1 MNKKQEQARAG
12 LLAGIAYG
20 KEQAKADRRLAAVA
34 KLEKVLELV
43 AVEDI
48 RPRPGGDTRPAR
60 AEHVLELAETI
71 AAVGL
76 LQPLALDSMRRLL
89 AGLHRLEAVR
99 LLLLEKDKRLAYLQA
114 MEGGDKLDPEET
126 AEALA
131 ALPAPADLEDPLRA
145 GKVPCLV
152 KVDLD
157 AERDPDAALAAE
169 AAENTARRAYT
180 PAEVQA
186 LAERLRR
193 AGYRESGGRP
203 HKGEKVLR
211 PALEMVLGVSKNTA
225 RRLLGRMPA
234 GGKGA
239 QVGTFSETLLA
250 LRRPLARALESAPEL
265 CPSNKQ
271 VHKWKKL
278 QSKHPSFFQV
288 LSLLRSLEEELEE
301 ALADAKTIEGTPAA
315 DLLDAGLQKKAEA
328 NTMEGKE

>member
-20 KEQAKADRRLAAVA
+20 KEQAKADRRLAAAA

-76 LQPLALDSMRRLL
+76 LQPLALDCLRRLL

-99 LLLLEKDKRLAYLQA
+99 LLLLAKDQRLDYLRGL
-114 MEGGDKLDPEET
+114 EDGDKLDPEET

-131 ALPAPADLEDPLRA
+131 ALPAPADLEETLRA

-169 AAENTARRAYT
+169 AAENTARRSYT

-193 AGYRESGGRP
+193 AGYREGGGRP
-203 HKGEKVLR
+203 RKGEKVLR

-234 GGKGA
+234 VGKGA
-239 QVGTFSETLLA
+239 QVGTFSGTVARLDKALA
-250 LRRPLARALESAPEL
+250 AFMEACCVYKIRAEDKAELPKGVRLPNLRR
-265 CPSNKQ
+265 
-271 VHKWKKL
+271 
-278 QSKHPSFFQV
+278 
-288 LSLLRSLEEELEE
+288 
-301 ALADAKTIEGTPAA
+301 ALAAAKSLAA
-315 DLLDAGLQKKAEA
+315 YMSEAKAEA
-328 NTMEGKE
+328 NTL